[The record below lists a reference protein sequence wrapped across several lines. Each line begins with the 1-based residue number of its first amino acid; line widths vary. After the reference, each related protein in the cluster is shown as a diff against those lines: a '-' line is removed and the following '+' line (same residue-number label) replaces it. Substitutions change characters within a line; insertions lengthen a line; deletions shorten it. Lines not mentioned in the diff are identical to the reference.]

1 MVEVH
6 KSYAT
11 ELKSG
16 KAGSN
21 SRTSEFYSSS
31 LPTTT
36 EHLKIRKWCRN
47 SYTNLHYISLSRLD
61 PGVTFIT
68 KYLHMIWVI
77 YCECISCL

>member
-1 MVEVH
+1 MPQRW
-6 KSYAT
+6 
-11 ELKSG
+11 
-16 KAGSN
+16 KAAKRARD
-21 SRTSEFYSSS
+21 SRTSDFSSS

-36 EHLKIRKWCRN
+36 ENLKIRKWCRN
-47 SYTNLHYISLSRLD
+47 SYTNLHYVSLSRLA